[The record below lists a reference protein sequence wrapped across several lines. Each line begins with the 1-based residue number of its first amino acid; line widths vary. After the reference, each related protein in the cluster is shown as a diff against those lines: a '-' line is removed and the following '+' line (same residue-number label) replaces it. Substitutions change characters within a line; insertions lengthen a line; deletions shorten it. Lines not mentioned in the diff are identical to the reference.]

1 MKESYLLKNT
11 SSAKSTAK
19 LHINSSSIVAKNKQN
34 NFHSIISFLSLL
46 LLFFLG
52 NNMHSQTTIVFTSNS
67 TWTCPAGVT
76 SITVEA
82 WGAGAGG
89 RTGGS
94 TKGYTGAG
102 GGGGAYAKLNTVS
115 VIPGTI
121 YTLTVGGISGDDTA
135 GNASTATFG
144 SNTIKAAGGSIGA
157 NPGLNAAGGAGGT
170 VAASIGDVRRPG
182 GKGGDSNGTTFF
194 GGSGAGGG
202 GGSGAGSTADG
213 NAGFNA
219 PTVSTG
225 GLGGVAVAN
234 FGGAGGKGANDGN
247 SGTNAS
253 TTGYGGGGGGGGDKN
268 GAAYALI
275 GGSGQHGAIIIT
287 LLLANGPG
295 GVTSN
300 LQLWLRSDLLDGTTT
315 VADNSPVTTWKTQ
328 ALGDNATKPAATG
341 APTYKNNSAANINFN
356 SVVDFTNDNTTATN
370 NYLDNDPNRQYLK
383 GSSAFYNQD
392 IFVVMIPNVPI
403 TSLSRRMDIFCGDR
417 NSTVLEPD
425 LTGLG
430 FGDYTGRFNN
440 EVLTYAIG
448 PTGGVGIGY
457 GVAHQSTTASYSS
470 AGIINA
476 RLNLASNAEELYYNA
491 NIVGNATSDLPS
503 FVNVNNSK
511 YWIGRSEGIDGSLNG
526 KVAEVI
532 TYSSR
537 TTDTQRSNI
546 RSYLALKYGITLAPD
561 LITGAGTTNY
571 TNSAGTTIWD
581 AAATGYNYDIA
592 GIGRDDITKLTQRQS
607 KSINTTDDITIGL
620 GTIAATNTANPNNFD
635 TDKKFLVWGN
645 NKDALT
651 AQSVYVN
658 ISSGITTP
666 AALITDVSFKTII
679 RKWKVVE
686 TGGDV
691 SVCKISIPT
700 SMLATTNV
708 AADPGEYRMFISST
722 ATFDANSASVIMS
735 ANGSNL
741 ETTYNFD
748 GIKYITF
755 GFVPEKTFERCIKFD
770 GINDYLDSGNVLD
783 LNTSFTVSAWVNC
796 TEANKTIL
804 SKRNSAFT
812 QGYDLSIN
820 SAGKAEMSWFVS
832 GVKKTITSSAVIPLG
847 IWHHI
852 GVTFDGTTAKMYIDG
867 INKISSP
874 LAGIPTAT
882 TNSFLI
888 AAADGLPPAAFFKGS
903 IDEVRI
909 WKIALTDAQFRYVMN
924 QEIVSNATFTNGVVV
939 PNTITLNDISS
950 ILWTNLNAYYPMS
963 TYSFINA
970 KDKSGY
976 GLTAALKNINTV
988 DLQTA
993 PLPYESAS
1001 SGNWETPGIW
1011 KNYTLQEPPYSA
1023 SIENPPT
1030 TSSSSAPPPIGLPSP
1045 VTIEWNIIK
1054 IKNSHTVTSAGNK
1067 QVLGLFIEPTANLI
1081 ATTSGG
1087 SQTDGTKIEVSHYLK
1102 LDGKIDLVGRSQL
1115 VQTESSDLDPT
1126 SAGSIERDQQGQANK
1141 FNYNYWSSPV
1151 GAISSTTNNNAFTVA
1166 GVLRDGTTPAT
1177 PVAINWVSGYN
1188 GALGSPISLAGYW
1201 IYKFDNLANDY
1212 ANWTQIGENGTLQ
1225 AGKGFTLKGP
1235 GTIGNQNLTFT
1246 GKPNNGTIT
1255 NTVSKDQLL
1264 LIGNPYPS
1272 AIDADQFI
1280 NDNIGSLDVTTTN
1293 PTIDGALYF
1302 WEHYS
1307 TNNTHNLGGYQGGYA
1322 IRNLAGGVA
1331 SSSTGIDYISG
1342 SGTTSK
1348 LKDPQKYIPVGQG
1361 FFVFGNASGG
1371 NVVFKNSQRAFIKEE
1386 NAASQT
1392 TYRVPVTP
1400 KGLDHW
1406 TDNSDDPIVKDTH
1419 KKLRLGYNSYNE
1431 TFHRQVLLAFMDD
1444 KANHEINAGY
1454 DAYNIDDSPSDM
1466 YFLNGENELAI
1477 QGEGYFDETS
1487 SYPIGVRLET
1497 AGKVSFGI
1505 DGLENFD
1512 DNQNVYIYDI
1522 SDDSYHNI
1530 KNTLYEIEL
1539 PAGTLDDRF
1548 YLRFVDKKLGTDTF
1562 NLSKLDEAIVVVN
1575 QNVTIQSSN
1584 QLIKNIVVFDL
1595 AGRKIDSYKKV
1606 NALRYTLSHLN
1617 KTTTGLIVKITLEN
1631 DNVISKKIIY

>member
-1 MKESYLLKNT
+1 MKEKY
-11 SSAKSTAK
+11 
-19 LHINSSSIVAKNKQN
+19 
-34 NFHSIISFLSLL
+34 FLSSTVLPKQYLQSDNKTSKYNNSLNNTILYNLCRSILALFLL
-46 LLFFLG
+46 LSA
-52 NNMHSQTTIVFTSNS
+52 NYSEAQTKVVYTSTG

-82 WGAGAGG
+82 WGAGGG
-89 RTGGS
+89 GTIGAAP
-94 TKGYTGAG
+94 KGYTGGG
-102 GGGGAYAKLNTVS
+102 GGGGAYAKLNTVT
-115 VIPGTI
+115 VTPGTP
-121 YTLTVGGISGDDTA
+121 YNFTVGG
-135 GNASTATFG
+135 ASTYNNDGATTTGVFG
-144 SNTIKAAGGSIGA
+144 GQTIKALGGLKGGPVGYNSAGG
-157 NPGLNAAGGAGGT
+157 LGGDRLLC
-170 VAASIGDVRRPG
+170 VGDVRFSGGNGGTSKGDPDGPG
-182 GKGGDSNGTTFF
+182 A
-194 GGSGAGGG
+194 GAGGG
-202 GGSGAGSTADG
+202 GGAGAGSTANGAAG
-213 NAGFNA
+213 NSALN
-219 PTVSTG
+219 TSS
-225 GLGGVAVAN
+225 
-234 FGGAGGKGANDGN
+234 GGAGGTATNYNGGAGGDGGN
-247 SGTNAS
+247 SRSAGQPAS
-253 TTGYGGGGGGGGDKN
+253 TSGFGGGGGGSGDLN
-268 GAAYALI
+268 GAGYVARA
-275 GGSGQHGAIIIT
+275 GGGQNGAIIIT
-287 LLLANGPG
+287 VNLPYGPG
-295 GVTSN
+295 GVTNN
-300 LQLWLRSDLLDGTTT
+300 LQLWLRSDLLDGTTS
-315 VADNSPVTTWKTQ
+315 VADNTAVGTWKTQ
-328 ALGDNATKPAATG
+328 AMGDNATNPLTSSAPIYRNNAA
-341 APTYKNNSAANINFN
+341 SNINFN
-356 SVVDFTNDNTTATN
+356 SVVDFTNTSTNLTAVF
-370 NYLDNDPNRQYLK
+370 NDLEDGRQYLK
-383 GSSAFYNQD
+383 GATGFYSQEM
-392 IFVVMIPNVPI
+392 FVVTIPDTPVSS
-403 TSLSRRMDIFCGDR
+403 TTRKMDLFCGD
-417 NSTVLEPD
+417 NSGAND
-425 LTGLG
+425 YDDTGIG
-430 FGDYTGRFNN
+430 FGNYTPRFLN
-440 EVLTYAIG
+440 ESITYAIG
-448 PTGGVGIGY
+448 TSTGY
-457 GVAHQSTTASYSS
+457 GVATATSNNVAAIIS
-470 AGIINA
+470 ARNNSA
-476 RLNLASNAEELYYNA
+476 ATAQELYYN
-491 NIVGNATSDLPS
+491 GNDLTPLS
-503 FVNVNNSK
+503 SGTFSNVTNSQ
-511 YWIGRSEGIDGSLNG
+511 YWIGRSKAYTGNLDAR
-526 KVAEVI
+526 VAEVI
-532 TYSSR
+532 TYDSR
-537 TTDTQRSNI
+537 ATVAERSNI
-546 RSYLALKYGITLAPD
+546 RSYLAIKYGITL
-561 LITGAGTTNY
+561 GTNGTSMNY
-571 TNSAGTTIWD
+571 TNSAGSTIWD
-581 AAATGYNYDIA
+581 IAAPNSYSYDIA

-607 KSINTTDDITIGL
+607 KSINTAADITIGL
-620 GTIAATNTANPNNFD
+620 GTIAATNTANVNNFN
-635 TDKKFLVWGN
+635 TDKTFLVWGN
-645 NKDALT
+645 NQGALT
-651 AQSVYVN
+651 AQSVVVN
-658 ISSGITTP
+658 LSSGITTP
-666 AALITDVSFKTII
+666 AALLTDVSFNKLNRT
-679 RKWKVVE
+679 WKVLE

-691 SVCKISIPT
+691 PSCKISIPA
-700 SMLATTNV
+700 SMLTNTNTPV
-708 AADPGEYRMFISST
+708 VTPGDYMMFISST
-722 ATFDANSASVIMS
+722 ATFDANSASVIMT

-748 GIKYITF
+748 GTKYITF

-783 LNTSFTVSAWVNC
+783 LNSSFTVSAWVNC

-852 GVTFDGTTAKMYIDG
+852 GVTFDGTTAKIYIDG

-950 ILWTNLNAYYPMS
+950 TLWTNLNAYYPMS

-970 KDKSGY
+970 KDKSVY

-1054 IKNSHTVTSAGNK
+1054 IKNSHTVTSVGNK

-1151 GAISSTTNNNAFTVA
+1151 GTISSTTNNNAFTVA

-1235 GTIGNQNLTFT
+1235 GTTGNQNLTFT
-1246 GKPNNGTIT
+1246 GKPNNGPIT

-1272 AIDADQFI
+1272 SIDADQFI

-1497 AGKVSFGI
+1497 AGKVSFGV

-1512 DNQNVYIYDI
+1512 DNQNVFIYDI
-1522 SDDSYHNI
+1522 LDDSYHNI

-1562 NLSKLDEAIVVVN
+1562 NLSKSDEAIVVVN

-1584 QLIKNIVVFDL
+1584 QLIKNITVFDL

-1631 DNVISKKIIY
+1631 DTVISKKIIY

>member
-1 MKESYLLKNT
+1 MNKKYLFENT
-11 SSAKSTAK
+11 DYVK
-19 LHINSSSIVAKNKQN
+19 LIANIGANSSSISLKNKQYKI
-34 NFHSIISFLSLL
+34 HSLISFFSLL
-46 LLFFLG
+46 LLFLLA
-52 NNMHSQTTIVFTSNS
+52 NSMAAQTTTVFTTSG
-67 TWTCPAGVT
+67 TWLCPTGVT
-76 SITVEA
+76 RVTVEA
-82 WGAGAGG
+82 WGGGGRGASSSGAGD
-89 RTGGS
+89 
-94 TKGYTGAG
+94 GYGG
-102 GGGGAYAKLNTVS
+102 GGGGAYAKSDISVTPGILYTVVVATGGEYALS
-115 VIPGTI
+115 TTNGGSSYFINSTTI
-121 YTLTVGGISGDDTA
+121 LAVGGANGVDDIRTGALGGTAADCIGDLRYSG
-135 GNASTATFG
+135 GNGGTGLQGTG
-144 SNTIKAAGGSIGA
+144 GGS
-157 NPGLNAAGGAGGT
+157 
-170 VAASIGDVRRPG
+170 
-182 GKGGDSNGTTFF
+182 KGY
-194 GGSGAGGG
+194 SGAGGG
-202 GGSGAGSTADG
+202 GAGSSSNG
-213 NAGFNA
+213 NNANGPFAG
-219 PTVSTG
+219 VGGTG
-225 GLGGVAVAN
+225 NTSGEGG
-234 FGGAGGKGANDGN
+234 GGINISNGSISGKII
-247 SGTNAS
+247 
-253 TTGYGGGGGGGGDKN
+253 GGGGGGAYSSSGNN
-268 GAAYALI
+268 GYV
-275 GGSGQHGAIIIT
+275 GAPGARGEVRIT
-287 LLLANGPG
+287 PTIPNGPG
-295 GVTSN
+295 GVTFD

-315 VADNSPVTTWKTQ
+315 VLNDTDVATWKTQ
-328 ALGDNATKPAATG
+328 AKGSDATKSTSGGAPKYKDNSGDNL
-341 APTYKNNSAANINFN
+341 NFN
-356 SVVDFTNDNTTATN
+356 SVVDFTNSATISTTFGDST
-370 NYLDNDPNRQYLK
+370 PTRQYLK
-383 GSSAFYNQD
+383 GTSGFYSEESFVVLVPKTSVTSSAAKMA
-392 IFVVMIPNVPI
+392 IF
-403 TSLSRRMDIFCGDR
+403 TGDK
-417 NSTVLEPD
+417 NSGTNEAD
-425 LTGLG
+425 ETGIG
-430 FGDYTGRFNN
+430 FGDYTNRMAG
-440 EVLTYAIG
+440 EVLSYSIG
-448 PTGGVGIGY
+448 TTSGLNNGY
-457 GVAHQSTTASYSS
+457 GVADASLGSTYSS
-470 AGIINA
+470 AGIISA
-476 RLNLASNAEELYYNA
+476 RNNTANSATAEELYYNGNNVGTTSTTVTPFA
-491 NIVGNATSDLPS
+491 NVT
-503 FVNVNNSK
+503 NSK
-511 YWIGRSEGIDGSLNG
+511 YWIGRSESIDGTLNA

-537 TTDTQRSNI
+537 TSETKRSNI
-546 RSYLALKYGITLAPD
+546 RSYLALKYGITL
-561 LITGAGTTNY
+561 GVNGTSMNY

-581 AAATGYNYDIA
+581 ATASGYNFNIA
-592 GIGRDDITKLTQRQS
+592 GIGRDDITRLTQKQS
-607 KSINTTDDITIGL
+607 KSVNTTNDITIGL
-620 GTIAATNTANPNNFD
+620 GTIALTNVINSNTFN
-635 TDKKFLVWGN
+635 TDKSFLIWGN
-645 NKDALT
+645 DNGLLNS
-651 AQSVYVN
+651 QSITVN
-658 ISSGITTP
+658 LSSGITP
-666 AALITDVSFKTII
+666 ALLTDVGFNKLNRT
-679 RKWKVVE
+679 WKVVE

-691 SVCKISIPT
+691 PSCKISIPA
-700 SMLATTNV
+700 SMLTTTNSPAV
-708 AADPGEYRMFISST
+708 TPGDYMMFVSTT
-722 ATFDANSASVIMS
+722 ATFDATAEARIMTV
-735 ANGSNL
+735 NGSNL

-748 GIKYITF
+748 GTKYITF
-755 GFVPEKTFERCIKFD
+755 GFAPEKTFERCIKFD

-909 WKIALTDAQFRYVMN
+909 WKIALSDAQFRYVMN

-950 ILWTNLNAYYPMS
+950 ILWTNLNAYYSMS

-1054 IKNSHTVTSAGNK
+1054 IKNSHTVTSVGNK

-1235 GTIGNQNLTFT
+1235 GTTGNQNLTFT

-1512 DNQNVYIYDI
+1512 DNQNVFIYDI

-1562 NLSKLDEAIVVVN
+1562 NLSKSDEAIVVVN

-1584 QLIKNIVVFDL
+1584 QLIKNIAVFDL

-1631 DNVISKKIIY
+1631 DTVISKKIIY